1 MGVKNREE
9 LGERGSMSMYKDVK
23 EKNFSRS
30 AGDADGCLDTV
41 DRKQSV
47 RGLHVKYWRNIAGRR
62 TICTD
67 WQRDKR
73 LSEIGR
79 AAMKVDMDVAQSVDY
94 TVSVYQNLGR
104 CQ

>member
-23 EKNFSRS
+23 KRILAGVLATLMVVSTLSIGSNLFADYTSSIGETLLEEGQYAQIGS
-30 AGDADGCLDTV
+30 ATKDYQRLD
-41 DRKQSV
+41 
-47 RGLHVKYWRNIAGRR
+47 
-62 TICTD
+62 
-67 WQRDKR
+67 
-73 LSEIGR
+73 R